1 MQRANFIF
9 MKELTIDDLKVVKEF
24 QHVPDYQLQWL
35 VSQGE
40 TVEVEEGTLLFN
52 VGEPVVISYIVLDG
66 KMRVSAVQS
75 GKPKEL
81 RILDPGQ
88 FTGYLPYS
96 RATVTPAYCE
106 AIRKS
111 WVFKCTKEKLME
123 GFGTHYELIEA
134 MVHMMLSRVRE
145 FTSIQQQN
153 EKMFALG
160 KLSAGLAHELNNPAA
175 AISRAAA
182 LLQAQVAELPH
193 LFQSIADLRI
203 DPEKVEKIS
212 NLIIHKLDIEPPALT
227 MMQKADLEDEITDWL
242 TDNHLQEIDPE
253 SLVERGFTTTELDV
267 FKDCTTQKYLP
278 VLLAWMSNYLV
289 TNKMAADIHTSSERI
304 SDLVGAVK
312 NFTFMDK
319 DSNRQPVDIHAG
331 IHNTLIMLNYKLRK
345 GNITVEEHYDNAL
358 PNFRA
363 FPGELNQVWTNII
376 DNAIDAMEIN
386 GKGKL
391 EISTSHDAKFVRISI
406 KDNGP
411 GIPEDI
417 KEKVFAPFFTTKEMG
432 KGSGLGLDVVSRI
445 MLQHN
450 GDVKVK
456 SEPGA
461 TEFEICLP
469 I

>member
-1 MQRANFIF
+1 
-9 MKELTIDDLKVVKEF
+9 MKELTIEDLKVVKEF
-24 QHVPDYQLQWL
+24 QHVPDEQLQWL
-35 VSQGE
+35 INQGE
-40 TVEVEEGTLLFN
+40 TLEIEEGALLFN

-66 KMRVSAVQS
+66 KMRVSSMQS
-75 GKPKEL
+75 GKQKEL

-96 RATVTPAYCE
+96 RATLTPGYCE
-106 AIRKS
+106 AIKKS
-111 WVFKCTKEKLME
+111 WVFKCTKEKLKE
-123 GFGTHYELIEA
+123 GFGTHFELIEA

-182 LLQAQVAELPH
+182 LLQEQVAQLPH

-203 DPEKVEKIS
+203 EPEKVEKIS
-212 NLIIHKLDIEPPALT
+212 NLIVHKINTEPPALT
-227 MMQKADLEDEITDWL
+227 MMQKANLEDEITDWL
-242 TDNHLQEIDPE
+242 TENHLQDTDPE
-253 SLVERGFTTTELDV
+253 GLVERGFTTGELDV
-267 FKDCTTQKYLP
+267 FKDCSTPKHLP
-278 VLLAWMSNYLV
+278 VLLEWVSNYLV
-289 TNKMAADIHTSSERI
+289 TNKMADDIRTSSERI

-319 DSNRQPVDIHAG
+319 DANRQPVDIHGG
-331 IHNTLIMLNYKLRK
+331 IRNTLTMLNYKLRK
-345 GNITVEEHYDNAL
+345 GNITVVEHYDDAL
-358 PNFRA
+358 PTISA

-386 GKGKL
+386 GKGTL
-391 EISTSHDAKFVRISI
+391 EITTSHDARFVKITI
-406 KDNGP
+406 KDDGP
-411 GIPEDI
+411 GIPEGI
-417 KEKVFAPFFTTKEMG
+417 KQNIFAPFFTTKEMG

-450 GDVKVK
+450 GEVKVK
-456 SEPGA
+456 SVPGA

-469 I
+469 V